1 MSLSSVGF
9 TSFVVDT
16 MCTDFITKAVEA
28 ADDSVFRF
36 WQEQYEMSMDARE
49 FLDASLM
56 CIAVLAEHVL

>member
-1 MSLSSVGF
+1 
-9 TSFVVDT
+9 